1 VDDLSLDL
9 LAPCRSNRNV
19 VSLRFI
25 AIWLA
30 LTLTA
35 LLLDQRLAACVH
47 ASRLDLFAK
56 TSLLCSILKSPGT
69 ISFTVVLML
78 FSWFWSPRSSVVA
91 VLLLASAAASG
102 LFYSLAKW
110 AVGRSR
116 PLDNAVLNAHPFQI
130 HPFDGGLAG
139 LFIPRPDQSF
149 PSGHVSLAFA
159 TAAVMAIYYPRGR
172 LFFFTIAGL
181 VAVERILES
190 AHYLSDVVAGSG
202 LGIMAAFCAVCLG
215 RRYFVALHPRQNRT
229 VSGVWL

>member
-9 LAPCRSNRNV
+9 SAAHCTNRNV

-78 FSWFWSPRSSVVA
+78 INRFWSPRSSVGS

-139 LFIPRPDQSF
+139 LFLPRPDQSF

-159 TAAVMAIYYPRGR
+159 TAAIMAIYYPRGR
-172 LFFFTIAGL
+172 LFFFIIAGL
-181 VAVERILES
+181 VAVERIVES

-202 LGIMAAFCAVCLG
+202 LGIIAASCADWLF
-215 RRYFVALHPRQNRT
+215 RRYVGALYPRQNR
-229 VSGVWL
+229 SI

>member
-9 LAPCRSNRNV
+9 LAPHRANRNV

-35 LLLDQRLAACVH
+35 LLLDQRLAACIH

-56 TSLLCSILKSPGT
+56 TSLLCSVLKSPGT
-69 ISFTVVLML
+69 ISFTIVLML
-78 FSWFWSPRSSVVA
+78 ISWFWSPRSLVEA
-91 VLLLASAAASG
+91 VLLLASAASG

-116 PLDNAVLNAHPFQI
+116 PLENAVLNAHPFQI
-130 HPFDGGLAG
+130 HPFDGGFAG
-139 LFIPRPDQSF
+139 LFLPRPDQSF

-172 LFFFTIAGL
+172 LFFFIIAGL
-181 VAVERILES
+181 VAVERLVES

-202 LGIMAAFCAVCLG
+202 LGIIAAFCADWLF
-215 RRYFVALHPRQNRT
+215 RRYVGALYPRQNR
-229 VSGVWL
+229 SI